1 LPRGAALRNSTGVNF
16 GLAALSVWLL
26 AHETQLEPD
35 WIEIVTGDADPDAT
49 LPLVIALHGR
59 GGKAEGMARVMRRLD
74 VPARV
79 IVPRGPVKVKSGD
92 AWFREHVRTDSVEL
106 VDAVRKASKR
116 LGRLVRRAVRT
127 RPTCGPV
134 TIVGISQ
141 GGMLA
146 IAYAADHPDNVAVA
160 VPIAAWVPRELWPQ
174 KRVAVTAFHGTA
186 DVHVPIDWAKEM
198 IDVMHARGDRARIV
212 PQEGVGHLTTPELRE
227 QARREIAHA
236 VRTQWLR
243 GCSLESATPPSGTAI
258 AEKSRR
264 P

>member
-1 LPRGAALRNSTGVNF
+1 VNF

-26 AHETQLEPD
+26 THETQLEPD
-35 WIEIVTGDADPDAT
+35 WIEIVTADADPEAR

-59 GGKAEGMARVMRRLD
+59 GGRAEGMARVMRRLN

-79 IVPRGPVKVKSGD
+79 IVPRGTVKVKSGD
-92 AWFREHVRTDSVEL
+92 AWFRQNVRTDSEDL
-106 VDAVRKASKR
+106 IDAVRRSSKR
-116 LGRLVRRAVRT
+116 LGRLIKRAVRT
-127 RPTCGPV
+127 RPTCGPIA
-134 TIVGISQ
+134 IVGISQ

-146 IAYAADHPDNVAVA
+146 IAYAADHPENVSVA

-174 KRVAVTAFHGTA
+174 KPVTVTAFHGTA
-186 DVHVPIDWAKEM
+186 DEHVPINWAKEM
-198 IDVMHARGDRARIV
+198 IDMMAARGDRARIV

-243 GCSLESATPPSGTAI
+243 GCSEESLTAV
-258 AEKSRR
+258 AEKFRAR
-264 P
+264 

>member
-1 LPRGAALRNSTGVNF
+1 VNF
-16 GLAALSVWLL
+16 ALAALAVWLL

-35 WIEIVTGDADPDAT
+35 WIEIVTGEADPDSP

-79 IVPRGPVKVKSGD
+79 IVPRGPVHVKKGH
-92 AWFREHVRTDSVEL
+92 AWFREHVRTGNGEL

-116 LGRLVRRAVRT
+116 LGRLVQRVVRT

-146 IAYAADHPDNVAVA
+146 IAFAADHPQDVAVA

-174 KRVAVTAFHGTA
+174 QHVAVTAFHGTA
-186 DVHVPIDWAKEM
+186 DQHVPFSWAKEM
-198 IDVMHARGDRARIV
+198 IDVLGARGDRVRIV
-212 PQEGVGHLTTPELRE
+212 PQDGVGHLTTPELRE
-227 QARREIAHA
+227 QARREVAHA

-243 GCSLESATPPSGTAI
+243 GCGTDPAAALRGDEKPP
-258 AEKSRR
+258 AE
-264 P
+264 